1 MAKNKFKRAVFLVM
15 AAVLSLTTFMELG
28 TTTAF
33 AASGTK
39 SNVYIM
45 ELPRSGDAN
54 NNGKWGHGELKFMNG
69 WYSRVLKEKMAT
81 RLSGF
86 VYKSI

>member
-33 AASGTK
+33 AASGKCILWNFREAETRTIT
-39 SNVYIM
+39 V
-45 ELPRSGDAN
+45 SGVTEN
-54 NNGKWGHGELKFMNG
+54 SSL
-69 WYSRVLKEKMAT
+69 
-81 RLSGF
+81 
-86 VYKSI
+86 